1 MANNRLYLTNK
12 LTGEKILLAKYWHG
26 HGWQSHVEE
35 SGIQSFL
42 DNADKTEMYSKNDID
57 IEYENDF
64 YKKDVYKIAD
74 EIIQRRGLIFEKDL
88 FDKSAIKLKP
98 KNVADLIANLYWVIK
113 LYEAE
118 YKLMEVERE
127 INSLE

>member
-1 MANNRLYLTNK
+1 MQKRRRKASEEMIKSELDELS
-12 LTGEKILLAKYWHG
+12 EK
-26 HGWQSHVEE
+26 
-35 SGIQSFL
+35 
-42 DNADKTEMYSKNDID
+42 
-57 IEYENDF
+57 DF
-64 YKKDVYKIAD
+64 YKIAA
-74 EIIQRRGLIFEKDL
+74 ETIQRRGLIFEKDL
-88 FDKSAIKLKP
+88 FEKSALKLKP

>member
-42 DNADKTEMYSKNDID
+42 DNADKTEMYSKNDIG
-57 IEYENDF
+57 IEYENDG
-64 YKKDVYKIAD
+64 I
-74 EIIQRRGLIFEKDL
+74 
-88 FDKSAIKLKP
+88 
-98 KNVADLIANLYWVIK
+98 
-113 LYEAE
+113 
-118 YKLMEVERE
+118 
-127 INSLE
+127 